1 MTLKVAE
8 ARPYAKLL
16 AVGGYRSS
24 RVVSN
29 DEMCTIIESND
40 EWIRDRTG
48 IIERRWA
55 TENETPLFM
64 ATEAAKKAIT
74 RAKIDV
80 SEIDGLIVS
89 TVSHFRQFPSL
100 AVYLSAQLGLKAPV
114 AYDIC
119 AGCAGFCYMVGQ
131 ADALVRS
138 GNCKNVLIVG
148 VETLTAQTNFED
160 RGTAFLFGDGAGAAI
175 IGPSDTPAISPTLWG
190 SDGSQAGVIEADNWS
205 KAWDEN
211 GAKPKIRMAGNKVYR
226 WATTFIAEQ
235 ASKILAASG
244 LTPNQL
250 DVFIPHQANN
260 RITDSMLRRLKL
272 PESVVVSRDIKHT
285 GNTSAASVPLAM
297 EALLESGEAK
307 SGQTALLIGYGAG
320 LAYAGQVVVL
330 P

>member
-16 AVGGYRSS
+16 SVGGYRSS

-29 DEMCTIIESND
+29 EEMCTIIESND

-64 ATEAAKKAIT
+64 ATEAAKKAIE
-74 RAKIDV
+74 RAEIDLA
-80 SEIDGLIVS
+80 EIDGLIVS

-100 AVYLSAQLGLKAPV
+100 AVYLSAQLGLNAPV

-190 SDGSQAGVIEADNWS
+190 SDGSQACVIEADNWS
-205 KAWDEN
+205 QAWDEN

-244 LTPNQL
+244 LAPNQL

-297 EALLESGEAK
+297 EALLESGVAK